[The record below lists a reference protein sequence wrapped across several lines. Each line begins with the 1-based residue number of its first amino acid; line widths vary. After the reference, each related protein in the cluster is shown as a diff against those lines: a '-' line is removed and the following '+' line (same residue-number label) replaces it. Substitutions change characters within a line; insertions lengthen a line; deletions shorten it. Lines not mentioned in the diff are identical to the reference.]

1 MINYLES
8 FPGWVIVSISMTSS
22 ILMSIII
29 VYSIKFICPI
39 KYSDGLSI
47 TVKSLITFRL
57 IGAVSLILGFAIVM
71 SNTAYQSS
79 IMNVAEEAHQIE
91 RISNTIDIMN
101 AESRNEIREYLINY
115 TKSIVRNE
123 WANMGNSDSYT
134 GDPITK
140 KYLHDLFRSIN
151 TAQSKLENDNINF
164 REIYLAEEQAEIL
177 RQRRLTNAH
186 QEIPGIF
193 WGIAIVFFLLINCL
207 GALLEID
214 KVHHNLLFLTVTS
227 SVIGLLAGFLLIMS
241 HPFSGNVS
249 VSPHPLEEV
258 IKTLERVDSP

>member
-1 MINYLES
+1 MYYLES
-8 FPGWVIVSISMTSS
+8 FPSWLIVFMFMTSAV
-22 ILMSIII
+22 LMSIMI
-29 VYSIKFICPI
+29 VYFIKFVFPI
-39 KYSDGLSI
+39 RYSDALSI

-71 SNTAYQSS
+71 SNTAYQTS

-91 RISNTIDIMN
+91 RISNAIGIMN
-101 AESRNEIREYLINY
+101 EESRNEIREKLINY
-115 TKSIVRNE
+115 TKSIVKNE
-123 WANMGNSDSYT
+123 WANMSYSDSYN

-140 KYLHDLFRSIN
+140 KYLHELFRSIN
-151 TAQSKLENDNINF
+151 AAQLRTENNNINF

-186 QEIPGIF
+186 QEIPSIF
-193 WGIAIVFFLLINCL
+193 WGIAFTFFLIINCL

-214 KVHHNLLFLTVTS
+214 NVHHNLLFVTVTS

-249 VSPHPLEEV
+249 VTAHPIEEV
-258 IKTLERVDSP
+258 IKTLEMNR

>member
-8 FPGWVIVSISMTSS
+8 LPGWIIVSISMTASV
-22 ILMSIII
+22 LMSISI
-29 VYSIKFICPI
+29 VYSIKFIFPI
-39 KYSDGLSI
+39 KYSDALSI

-71 SNTAYQSS
+71 SNTAYQASV
-79 IMNVAEEAHQIE
+79 MNVAEEAHQIE
-91 RISNTIDIMN
+91 RLSSAIDIIN
-101 AESRNEIREYLINY
+101 AESRDSIREHLINY
-115 TKSIVRNE
+115 AKSVVKDE
-123 WANMGNSDSYT
+123 WTNMSNSDSYN

-140 KYLHDLFRSIN
+140 NYLRDLLKSISS
-151 TAQSKLENDNINF
+151 AQSRSENNTINF

-177 RQRRLTNAH
+177 RQRRLVNAH

-193 WGIAIVFFLLINCL
+193 WGIALVFFLLINCL
-207 GALLEID
+207 GAFLEID

-227 SVIGLLAGFLLIMS
+227 SVIGLLASFLLIMS

-249 VSPHPLEEV
+249 VSPHPIEEV
-258 IKTLERVDSP
+258 IKILESGR